1 MRDVADT
8 FGRMKGTS
16 MGKLL
21 SALFNALTYSF
32 FLRLFLGTAM
42 FCGRLKRR
50 KHFWINMTACF
61 TAYFLI
67 VNLFLPINVHGVFAR
82 TVLCVGWF
90 LVALLWLLACFDEP
104 IPILLF
110 CSLAGYTTQQLA
122 GSVNVLT
129 VSFLQNIGVSTYPPQ
144 FDDPVLSWL
153 SLQLIHIVVYLCVYG
168 VVVTKLKTRDLLL
181 ERNQLIVLSAIC
193 LFADVVLQLIAI
205 EGGVL
210 EDDFAVAS
218 VVYGYNILSCL
229 FIYYLQFSAL
239 SNKHLREEMSAL
251 NELWAQQQK
260 QYLLSKETIDNINIK
275 CHDLKHQIRKR
286 ARETSLDRTTIKE
299 IENMISIYD
308 STVKTGNDA
317 LDVILTEK
325 SLVCNENGI
334 HVTCIADGTALTFMR
349 DADIYTLFGNA
360 LDNAIEAVLK
370 LEDKSKRVVGI
381 RIKTNE
387 NYIVIH
393 VYNYY
398 SGSVEFVEGRPKTSK
413 CDIENHGF
421 GIKSIM
427 NIVEKYGGN
436 MHIQTDDS
444 VFNLSI
450 VFQKQ

>member
-144 FDDPVLSWL
+144 FDDPVYMMYCLRRAVKNYTYSMLHSNLINGLS
-153 SLQLIHIVVYLCVYG
+153 SNTMVVSITPWWQITLYVFIG
-168 VVVTKLKTRDLLL
+168 VSA
-181 ERNQLIVLSAIC
+181 VLTVGA
-193 LFADVVLQLIAI
+193 LAML
-205 EGGVL
+205 
-210 EDDFAVAS
+210 
-218 VVYGYNILSCL
+218 ILS
-229 FIYYLQFSAL
+229 
-239 SNKHLREEMSAL
+239 K
-251 NELWAQQQK
+251 
-260 QYLLSKETIDNINIK
+260 
-275 CHDLKHQIRKR
+275 
-286 ARETSLDRTTIKE
+286 
-299 IENMISIYD
+299 
-308 STVKTGNDA
+308 TVFTKK
-317 LDVILTEK
+317 K
-325 SLVCNENGI
+325 S
-334 HVTCIADGTALTFMR
+334 
-349 DADIYTLFGNA
+349 
-360 LDNAIEAVLK
+360 
-370 LEDKSKRVVGI
+370 
-381 RIKTNE
+381 
-387 NYIVIH
+387 
-393 VYNYY
+393 
-398 SGSVEFVEGRPKTSK
+398 
-413 CDIENHGF
+413 
-421 GIKSIM
+421 
-427 NIVEKYGGN
+427 
-436 MHIQTDDS
+436 
-444 VFNLSI
+444 
-450 VFQKQ
+450 